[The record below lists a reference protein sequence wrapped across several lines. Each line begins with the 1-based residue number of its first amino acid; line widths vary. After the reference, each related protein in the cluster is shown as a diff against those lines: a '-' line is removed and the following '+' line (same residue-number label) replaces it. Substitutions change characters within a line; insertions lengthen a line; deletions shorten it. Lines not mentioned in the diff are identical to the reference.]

1 MPKIGSRNTGVDIA
15 MRSTKR
21 PIVAGESHVGPQGEE
36 PWGCEQEL
44 TEEEMVRAV
53 YEFAAEQMESGAS
66 ELRIQAA
73 LIHNGLDKESA
84 MIVVSNLTKMRAEA
98 VGAAGKKEM
107 LYGALWC
114 IGGTAVTAVTYSL
127 ASEGVPFIIAFGA
140 IIFGGIQFFRGLVQW
155 IRK

>member
-1 MPKIGSRNTGVDIA
+1 
-15 MRSTKR
+15 MRSTR
-21 PIVAGESHVGPQGEE
+21 PSAVAGQDDVGLKGTD
-36 PWGCEQEL
+36 PWICDEEL

-66 ELRIQAA
+66 ERHVQDV
-73 LIHNGLDKESA
+73 LIDNGLDKESA
-84 MIVVSNLTKMRAEA
+84 MIVVSNLTRMRAEA

-107 LYGALWC
+107 LHGALWC
-114 IGGTAVTAVTYSL
+114 IGGVAVTAVTYSL
-127 ASEGVPFIIAFGA
+127 ASEGIPFIVAFGA